1 MDMPEMFWVP
11 AISPSSLMIY
21 SGDQFPLWR
30 GHFFIGA
37 LSGQQLLR
45 VAFNQPGPQ
54 PERRETMLTELDARV
69 RDVRQGPDGYLYLAI
84 ERDQQSGP
92 GSARLTPNGSILRVE
107 PAKPELKR

>member
-1 MDMPEMFWVP
+1 MV
-11 AISPSSLMIY
+11 Y
-21 SGDQFPLWR
+21 SGDQFPRWR

-54 PERRETMLTELDARV
+54 PERRESMLTELDARV
-69 RDVRQGPDGYLYLAI
+69 RDVRQGPDGYLYLAV

-92 GSARLTPNGSILRVE
+92 GSARLTPNGSSLRVE
-107 PAKPELKR
+107 PAK